1 MRSGRENAFIRRV
14 RSFRGCTSSVG
25 VRWMSEAGVYAFN
38 YTVGIHEYIY
48 IYPGKD
54 SRRLRNAIE
63 LTARYRVELPS
74 DVLLSSTSSSPP
86 PVYRLFPTFGR
97 QTAVLL
103 GPPSAEHCATS
114 SKPPLTPCYSSPY
127 GRYSSRMAS

>member
-1 MRSGRENAFIRRV
+1 MHSI
-14 RSFRGCTSSVG
+14 TP
-25 VRWMSEAGVYAFN
+25 WVYMN
-38 YTVGIHEYIY
+38 IYIY

-74 DVLLSSTSSSPP
+74 DVLLSSSPAACLSFIP
-86 PVYRLFPTFGR
+86 DIWTTNRRLAR
-97 QTAVLL
+97 A
-103 GPPSAEHCATS
+103 SAEHCATS

>member
-1 MRSGRENAFIRRV
+1 MHSI
-14 RSFRGCTSSVG
+14 TP
-25 VRWMSEAGVYAFN
+25 WVYMN
-38 YTVGIHEYIY
+38 IY

-103 GPPSAEHCATS
+103 GPPRNTARRPQS
-114 SKPPLTPCYSSPY
+114 L
-127 GRYSSRMAS
+127 R